1 MAYTVEFLETAVEE
15 LADLPPDMQR
25 QILRR
30 IEGLTANPR
39 PAGVKRLKASEPFLR
54 LRVGDHRIIYLVE
67 GRRLVI
73 LVAKIGD
80 RKDVYARLEVLTRRA
95 KAWRQA
101 RGK

>member
-15 LADLPPDMQR
+15 LAGLPPDTQR

-30 IEGLTANPR
+30 IESLKTNPR
-39 PAGVKRLKASEPFLR
+39 PAGIKRLEAPERLLR

-67 GRRLVI
+67 GKHLVI
-73 LVAKIGD
+73 LVVKIGD

-95 KAWRQA
+95 RAWRQA